1 MSRLT
6 ERINSHRI
14 ALPTLDTRIHGPEL
28 RMVRDYFGK
37 PGLELISSVHR
48 PDRKNS
54 LYKDP
59 ERLSNLQEEADK
71 IFFSKM
77 REEVSFGREP
87 ELSFYRRQMTR
98 ANKVIYYLIKELGL
112 PLDQYSLRNEA
123 DVIPDSPSSRLMLVG
138 DFNGVDKTLRFEI
151 MRQMLLALAIAPLD
165 IRAEEEQLETNL
177 SRMNEF
183 LSENVYIGPIGKTGR
198 VDVYSQH
205 DGMTNTVLRYS
216 LDKEGNDFGHDRKVR
231 SKKTPVR
238 VRDTVFKER
247 VLTNIRHK
255 GEAESLLKSI
265 QKALAEE
272 KPIDVLE
279 SVQDS
284 VGMQFVIMGDKRER
298 DEFIVNFESA
308 LASNYNDF
316 SSIQKDDIPDSRRGQ
331 NPAAFEKRSLLRLKT
346 LSIPIEIMY
355 LSIEE
360 YLNYIYETGLL
371 QDGIEYDGRAHALY
385 ELRRLNNTVPHLIP
399 PEIYGNHLEDH
410 VALKMS
416 GIADDLRTLNS
427 Y

>member
-1 MSRLT
+1 
-6 ERINSHRI
+6 
-14 ALPTLDTRIHGPEL
+14 
-28 RMVRDYFGK
+28 
-37 PGLELISSVHR
+37 
-48 PDRKNS
+48 
-54 LYKDP
+54 
-59 ERLSNLQEEADK
+59 
-71 IFFSKM
+71 
-77 REEVSFGREP
+77 
-87 ELSFYRRQMTR
+87 
-98 ANKVIYYLIKELGL
+98 
-112 PLDQYSLRNEA
+112 
-123 DVIPDSPSSRLMLVG
+123 
-138 DFNGVDKTLRFEI
+138 
-151 MRQMLLALAIAPLD
+151 
-165 IRAEEEQLETNL
+165 
-177 SRMNEF
+177 
-183 LSENVYIGPIGKTGR
+183 
-198 VDVYSQH
+198 
-205 DGMTNTVLRYS
+205 MTNTVLRYS